1 MPTPAKTSL
10 AELVS
15 IARGLVETTGPD
27 ALTLGALAGKAGIK
41 PPSLYKHFADRAAV
55 LKSVEIEVLHALEAY
70 LRAMTQGETPKAR
83 LMNMARAYRAWGKA
97 KPNRYRAI
105 YSGDAFNDAE
115 ILAAC
120 QFSAQPLFEEL
131 RAAGVAEARMLPLS
145 RTLVAFMHGFT
156 LMEIGNAFNLGGS
169 VDEAFESSLETILR
183 EVECAPTPPP

>member
-55 LKSVEIEVLHALEAY
+55 LKAVEIVVLHELEAY

-115 ILAAC
+115 ILAATSGPN
-120 QFSAQPLFEEL
+120 Q
-131 RAAGVAEARMLPLS
+131 
-145 RTLVAFMHGFT
+145 
-156 LMEIGNAFNLGGS
+156 GG
-169 VDEAFESSLETILR
+169 
-183 EVECAPTPPP
+183 